1 MTSRALI
8 QLVAMRELRDRLGNR
23 AFLLTTVISLLVIV
37 GLIVVPSLLG
47 GGDEPVDVTLGV
59 AADAGLPDGYDQAV
73 EITGQAMEL
82 GSVELV
88 AIDTSA
94 QADAAVSDGDV
105 DGVVLDDHTLLVPE
119 PNSQLEQLV
128 AQALQAANLT
138 AFLADAQ
145 VDPAQL
151 QQASALPVV
160 EITTPDGKDSNQ
172 LEQQF
177 GVGFVVTILLFLT
190 LQINGASILT
200 TTVEEKSSRVVEVLL
215 GTLRPWQ
222 LLSGKLIAMTV
233 LSVAQLILYA
243 GAALAASMLAG
254 SVTLPP
260 TTAAVM
266 AVSIPMFLVGF
277 GLYASIYAA
286 AGALASSAE
295 EAQSAAAPIGFISA
309 AVYMAVLIGVV
320 PNPNGVFAQVLTYI
334 PFSAPFAVPVRVG
347 AGMPLWQA
355 AIGFLST
362 TIGLVVIVRLAGRLY
377 SAAILAGGRLT
388 WRAALRAEP
397 IR

>member
-1 MTSRALI
+1 
-8 QLVAMRELRDRLGNR
+8 MRELRDRLGNR
-23 AFLLTTVISLLVIV
+23 AFLVTTVISLLVIV

-47 GGDEPVDVTLGV
+47 GDDEPVEVTLGV
-59 AADAGLPDGYDQAV
+59 AADASLPAGFDEAV
-73 EITGQAMEL
+73 ASTAQAMEID
-82 GSVELV
+82 SVDVVDVTTPAQGEDAV
-88 AIDTSA
+88 AS
-94 QADAAVSDGDV
+94 GDL
-105 DGVVLDDHTLLVPE
+105 DGVVLDEDTLLVAE
-119 PNSQLEQLV
+119 PNVQLEQLV
-128 AQALQAANLT
+128 AQSLQAATLV

-145 VDPAQL
+145 VDPADL
-151 QQASALPVV
+151 QQASALPEI

-177 GVGFVVTILLFLT
+177 GVGFVVTVLLFLT

-222 LLSGKLIAMTV
+222 LLSGKLIAMTA

-243 GAALAASMLAG
+243 GSALVASLLVG
-254 SVTLPP
+254 NVDFPP
-260 TTAAVM
+260 TTLAVM

-277 GLYASIYAA
+277 GLYASIYAV

-295 EAQSAAAPIGFISA
+295 EAQSAAAPIGFVSA

-320 PNPNGVFAQVLTYI
+320 PNPDGLFAQILTYI

-347 AGMPLWQA
+347 AGMPMWQA
-355 AIGFLST
+355 GLGFLST
-362 TIGLVVIVRLAGRLY
+362 TIGLIVIVRLAGRLY

-388 WRAALRAEP
+388 WRAALKAEP